1 MNRFARKVD
10 GNHAEIVRAL
20 EQIGVGVLDTS
31 TAGDG
36 WSDLVTFYRGV
47 MRAVEI
53 KDGDKAPSARK
64 LTIPQVRAHELA
76 RVHGC
81 TIYVVTSVDE
91 ALRLH
96 GARV

>member
-1 MNRFARKVD
+1 MSRYARRVD

-20 EQIGVGVLDTS
+20 EQIGVGVQDTS
-31 TAGDG
+31 ALGEFV
-36 WSDLVTFYRGV
+36 DLVTFHRGIV
-47 MRAVEI
+47 RLLEV
-53 KDGDKAPSARK
+53 KDGSRPPSARK
-64 LTIPQVRAHELA
+64 LTEAQVRLHEAA

-81 TIYVVTSVDE
+81 KIHVVTCVDE